1 MGKNISV
8 YLPDEQINFINSQ
21 KEGLSRVVQK
31 AIRLVMK
38 TGKKGSGYD
47 DVLSAAI
54 EIRKGN
60 DVSNVIQSWHHERDA
75 DRC

>member
-21 KEGLSRVVQK
+21 KGGPSQIVQK

-38 TGKKGSGYD
+38 TGKNKSGYD
-47 DVLSAAI
+47 DVLVAAR
-54 EIRKGN
+54 EIRKGH
-60 DVSNVIQSWHHERDA
+60 DVNNVIQSWHDERDA

>member
-21 KEGLSRVVQK
+21 KGGPSRIIQK

-38 TGKKGSGYD
+38 TGKNESGYD
-47 DVLSAAI
+47 DVLTAAG
-54 EIRKGN
+54 EIRKGH
-60 DVSNVIQSWHHERDA
+60 DVSSAIKSWHHERDT
-75 DRC
+75 DRW